1 MTGLEIAPSR
11 TRWHVLGYRHND
23 PTPRPVCGATGVSS
37 LPWDA
42 QVLPPS
48 MCGNCARICR
58 LDELVSGEQS
68 DEIVSGSGPSA
79 NGPGPGES

>member
-1 MTGLEIAPSR
+1 MTGLEIAPSK

-23 PTPRPVCGATGVSS
+23 PTPRPVCGAKGVSD

-42 QVLPPS
+42 EVLPPS

-58 LDELVSGEQS
+58 LDEYEDVPYF
-68 DEIVSGSGPSA
+68 DETGTR
-79 NGPGPGES
+79 